1 MIEFLVSDY
10 LLKILANMV
19 MAQMIIGLG
28 IVFFVLFLIGIKGLW
43 RLFND
48 N

>member
-1 MIEFLVSDY
+1 MIQFLVSDC
-10 LLKILANMV
+10 LLKILANIV
-19 MAQMIIGLG
+19 MAQLLIGLD
-28 IVFFVLFLIGIKGLW
+28 IAFLVLFLIGLKGLW